1 MYKELFTLSERIKT
15 LRLEAGLTQAE
26 LAKKCGLSRSAVN
39 GWEVGVSV
47 PSTQYII
54 ELAKIFHVSTDYLLG
69 MDMGAAVYVDGIS
82 EKNVAVLSYLAEMLK
97 EKCDC

>member
-1 MYKELFTLSERIKT
+1 MYKELFALSERIKT
-15 LRLEAGLTQAE
+15 LRVEAGLTQAE
-26 LAKKCGLSRSAVN
+26 LARKCGLSRSAVN

-69 MDMGAAVYVDGIS
+69 MDMGAALYVDGIS

-97 EKCDC
+97 EKDGG

>member
-97 EKCDC
+97 EKCD